1 MEEEIKKSLLTVH
14 KVCSI
19 FYLLAAL
26 LSLYIAFKLSFGL
39 LEVLL
44 LIATF
49 LFTWKVLGYRAKR
62 HMAKDAKGYIG
73 WSCFCAIL
81 YFCLATFLGYQ
92 YFTQQIG
99 NRYSIVASVIAGI
112 SVGCF
117 CIQVNF
123 WKRKIDIPSSVKLS
137 AVTLI
142 ALLFLPSFSPLV
154 LGYSFEVMKS
164 EAVSSAEKIVFGDL
178 PGKLIKNVTII
189 EKIVVGGEK
198 LEVSIQNLT
207 VIEKGREENYIRGK
221 IISSDENGFVMA
233 FIPTLC
239 LSDLKESV
247 STSDQLQEN
256 PIRYSWKG
264 ITFISTQSTP
274 LFVKYDH
281 PDNGPYSNPTY
292 DIPPDEK
299 SGQIISGSNAKAV
312 HIPVHEVNDL
322 KSRADI
328 CFDLASAL
336 VPVILWLLKV
346 PEAVATKI
354 SAGITA
360 GLMLL
365 IKLVGIT
372 VVTFIEKVIAT
383 EMGDGWWYMYDF
395 GSFWIFK
402 WCTYSIG
409 AWRDR
414 GIPFFYFGSDI
425 DPPKIDYLDTFLIID
440 TGRGYITVG
449 GFGNNTYGAHSYINS
464 TIYALTFVAYQ
475 GNPVEGVQVKFTL
488 ISPDGQAIAFDPV
501 TTDKNGIAQI
511 AFQLLPQAP
520 SGIYYLVGEANG
532 LNDTTA
538 FSYKECLLITG
549 YTLDEETVYIDG
561 FYLVAEN
568 TTLKFTIA
576 NPPSGYYF
584 RRWILD
590 LMYVSYSESVYLTM
604 DDDRFL
610 ILSLF
615 TPDLTGDKKVDIRDL
630 GLVCRAFG
638 SYPGESQWNPIA
650 DINKDGK
657 VDIKDVAAVARHFG
671 EKYA

>member
-1 MEEEIKKSLLTVH
+1 
-14 KVCSI
+14 
-19 FYLLAAL
+19 
-26 LSLYIAFKLSFGL
+26 LSLYIAFNLSFGWR
-39 LEVLL
+39 EVLL

-49 LFTWKVLGYRAKR
+49 LFTWKAIGRKAKK
-62 HMAKDAKGYIG
+62 HIAKNAKDYAG
-73 WSCFCAIL
+73 WSCFSAIY
-81 YFCLATFLGYQ
+81 YFCLVAFLGYL
-92 YFTQQIG
+92 YFTQRIISQ
-99 NRYSIVASVIAGI
+99 YSIVASVVAGI
-112 SVGCF
+112 SAGYL
-117 CIQVNF
+117 CIELTV
-123 WKRKIDIPSSVKLS
+123 WKGKIDAPSSAKFK

-142 ALLFLPSFSPLV
+142 VLLFLPSLSPV
-154 LGYSFEVMKS
+154 ALGYSFEAMKS
-164 EAVSSAEKIVFGDL
+164 EAVSFVEKMVFVDP
-178 PGKLIKNVTII
+178 PGKLIKNVTTI
-189 EKIVVGGEK
+189 EKIAVGRER

-207 VIEKGREENYIRGK
+207 VIGKGKEENYIRGK

-239 LSDLKESV
+239 LSELKESV
-247 STSDQLQEN
+247 SSSDQLLYEEN

-264 ITFISTQSTP
+264 ITFISTQSNP

-299 SGQIISGSNAKAV
+299 SGQIISGNNAKAV

-322 KSRADI
+322 KSKTEI
-328 CFDLASAL
+328 SIVLAEAL
-336 VPVILWLLKV
+336 VNVIIKLLEV
-346 PEAVATKI
+346 PEPVATKI
-354 SAGITA
+354 SAGIAA
-360 GLMLL
+360 GLALL
-365 IKLVGIT
+365 IAIVGIT
-372 VVTFIEKVIAT
+372 AVTFIEKVVAT

-425 DPPKIDYLDTFLIID
+425 DPPKVDYLDTFLIID

-449 GFGNNTYGAHSYINS
+449 GFGNNTYGDHSYINS

-475 GNPVEGVQVKFTL
+475 GNPVEGVEVKFTL
-488 ISPDGQAIAFDPV
+488 ISPTGEAIVFDPV

-511 AFQLLPQAP
+511 AFQLLPEKAP

-549 YTLDEETVYIDG
+549 HTLDEETVYIDG
-561 FYLVAEN
+561 SYLVAEN

-590 LMYVSYSESVYLTM
+590 LMYVSYSETIYLTM

-615 TPDLTGDKKVDIRDL
+615 TPDLTGDKKVDMKDIA
-630 GLVCRAFG
+630 LVCRAFG
-638 SYPGESQWNPIA
+638 SYPGESRWNPIA

-657 VDIKDVAAVARHFG
+657 IDMKDIAAVARHFG
-671 EKYA
+671 EQYA